1 MRKKTRNLLRAANA
15 RRSPR
20 KPTLAKRAQFHVKAK
35 QAKQK
40 AKPMA
45 TKHHEEAEVHEAPKT
60 KLPEEDPEPV
70 KLAKVI
76 EHLGKHGAPPAQWV
90 IDAAWE
96 VAGGKPA
103 Q

>member
-1 MRKKTRNLLRAANA
+1 
-15 RRSPR
+15 
-20 KPTLAKRAQFHVKAK
+20 
-35 QAKQK
+35 
-40 AKPMA
+40 
-45 TKHHEEAEVHEAPKT
+45 
-60 KLPEEDPEPV
+60 
-70 KLAKVI
+70 VI